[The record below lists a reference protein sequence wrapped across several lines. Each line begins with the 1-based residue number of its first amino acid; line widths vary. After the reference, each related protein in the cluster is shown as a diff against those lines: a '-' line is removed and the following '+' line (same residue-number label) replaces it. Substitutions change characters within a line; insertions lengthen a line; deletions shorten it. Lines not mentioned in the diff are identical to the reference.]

1 MQAVWMKIATQLFIT
16 LGDILF
22 SQGSEYFQTWQA
34 YKAAIKKAEKYE
46 DKIKDP
52 KSSIDDKL
60 NANDEFGS

>member
-1 MQAVWMKIATQLFIT
+1 MSLWFDQFLIKLFIT

-22 SQGSEYFQTWQA
+22 SQGSEYFHSWQD